1 MNDLINNFNYD
12 SPELREQ
19 LDTIGMT
26 PDEVSAQGAMCP
38 VFPGAAAA
46 AELLTQFTSYAGAV
60 VCAARLRPYLSTS
73 RSTLVMRA
81 QVLQKIM
88 AEPELAQAFSKPEVQ
103 AVSTVC

>member
-38 VFPGAAAA
+38 VFLGAAAVAKLLTPIHNLSGRRGNMLQCCSLPVWIGVNIDFRFAWTGA
-46 AELLTQFTSYAGAV
+46 AEDHG
-60 VCAARLRPYLSTS
+60 
-73 RSTLVMRA
+73 
-81 QVLQKIM
+81 
-88 AEPELAQAFSKPEVQ
+88 
-103 AVSTVC
+103 